1 MVAEKLSLDIE
12 EKINYINIDI
22 KGNMLFLK
30 GEENIFLSKENP
42 IYIDYDYFLYMYEEI
57 KSTDNKTLKLV
68 RILADRF
75 CDLAIEKAAF
85 EDDHLLK
92 HELIK
97 TATRC
102 NLSFN
107 SKPETLIDAVYEV
120 WFLYIINKMYK
131 VNLKI
136 KYDDLKRIIE
146 EFYKFKLDFEKSD
159 LNFKY
164 MFNLK

>member
-1 MVAEKLSLDIE
+1 MVAEKLSLDLEDEI
-12 EKINYINIDI
+12 KYIKIDI
-22 KGNMLFLK
+22 KGNMLFLE
-30 GEENIFLSKENP
+30 EENIFLSKKNP
-42 IYIDYDYFLYMYEEI
+42 IYIHYDYFLDIYKEI
-57 KSTDNKTLKLV
+57 KSSNKKTLNLIRV
-68 RILADRF
+68 LAGRF

-102 NLSFN
+102 NSAFK
-107 SKPETLIDAVYEV
+107 SKPETLIEAIYEV
-120 WFLYIINKMYK
+120 WFLYIINNMYSG
-131 VNLKI
+131 NLKF
-136 KYDDLKRIIE
+136 KYDDLKRVIE
-146 EFYKFKLDFEKSD
+146 EFYGFKLDFEKSD